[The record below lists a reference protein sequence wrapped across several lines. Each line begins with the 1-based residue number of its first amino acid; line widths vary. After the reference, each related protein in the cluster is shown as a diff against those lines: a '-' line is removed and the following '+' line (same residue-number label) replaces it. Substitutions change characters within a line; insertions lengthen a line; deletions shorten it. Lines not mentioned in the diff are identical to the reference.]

1 MDMSFKDLVVK
12 NRSYRGYDHSRRV
25 SREELLEMV
34 DCARLAASSVNKQPL
49 KYVLVYEPEMV
60 DKVQPLTKWG
70 RALPDMVLPHPG
82 KEPTAF
88 IVICLDKT
96 ISENEKIFT
105 RDMGIVAQ
113 TILLA
118 AVDMG
123 LGGCMIGNFVR
134 AEVSAALS
142 LPEHLEPLLVVALGK
157 PDEEI
162 VLTDLPE
169 DGDTNYYRDA
179 DDVHYVPKRA
189 LEDIVL

>member
-1 MDMSFKDLVVK
+1 MDFKELVLK
-12 NRSYRGYDHSRRV
+12 NRSYRGYDHSRKV

-34 DCARLAASSVNKQPL
+34 DCARFAASSVNKQPL
-49 KYVLVYEPEMV
+49 KYVLVCEPEKV
-60 DKVQPLTKWG
+60 DRVQPLTKWG

-96 ISENEKIFT
+96 ISENEKVFT

-118 AVDMG
+118 AV
-123 LGGCMIGNFVR
+123 
-134 AEVSAALS
+134 
-142 LPEHLEPLLVVALGK
+142 GK

-162 VLTDLPE
+162 VMTDLPE
-169 DGDTNYYRDA
+169 DGNTNYYRDA

>member
-1 MDMSFKDLVVK
+1 MSFKELVVK
-12 NRSYRGYDHSRRV
+12 NRSYRGYDHSRWLT
-25 SREELLEMV
+25 REELLEMV

-49 KYVLVYEPEMV
+49 KYVLVYEPEKV
-60 DKVQPLTKWG
+60 DQVQPLTKWG

-82 KEPTAF
+82 KE
-88 IVICLDKT
+88 
-96 ISENEKIFT
+96 FT

-134 AEVSAALS
+134 AEVSAALD

-169 DGDTNYYRDA
+169 DGNTNYYRDA

>member
-1 MDMSFKDLVVK
+1 
-12 NRSYRGYDHSRRV
+12 
-25 SREELLEMV
+25 
-34 DCARLAASSVNKQPL
+34 
-49 KYVLVYEPEMV
+49 
-60 DKVQPLTKWG
+60 
-70 RALPDMVLPHPG
+70 MVLPHPG

-105 RDMGIVAQ
+105 RDLGIVAQ
-113 TILLA
+113 TILLR
-118 AVDMG
+118 AVEMG

-134 AEVSAALS
+134 SEVAAALD

-169 DGDTNYYRDA
+169 DGNTNYYRDA
-179 DDVHYVPKRA
+179 ADVHYVPKRA
-189 LEDIVL
+189 LEDLII